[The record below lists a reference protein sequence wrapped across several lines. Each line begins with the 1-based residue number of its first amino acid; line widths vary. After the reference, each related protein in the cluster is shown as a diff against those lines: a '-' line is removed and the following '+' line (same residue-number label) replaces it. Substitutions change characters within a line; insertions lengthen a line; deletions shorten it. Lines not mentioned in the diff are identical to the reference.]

1 MIVKQ
6 LKLPDHFTRR
16 LIVMAAG
23 LFLSALGVSFSI
35 KAELGAS
42 PLGCC
47 PAVFSPALG
56 FSVGTGVWIL
66 CFIAIAVQVAVLRR
80 RFSPVQLLQI
90 PMALFYGYMT
100 DLTMLMIS
108 PLPDGGIFRAVLYC
122 VLGIVLLGGGIFV
135 TMAAELLC
143 LSPDAALRAISEVSG
158 WPYSRLKI
166 IMDCFLVA
174 SATVG
179 SLLLY
184 GRLYQVGV
192 GTFAGAVL
200 VGAFIGFL
208 KSMGAPE
215 ACLRRFMRS
224 PARQSL

>member
-1 MIVKQ
+1 
-6 LKLPDHFTRR
+6 
-16 LIVMAAG
+16 MAAG

-47 PAVFSPALG
+47 PAVFAPALG
-56 FSVGTGVWIL
+56 VSVGTCVWML
-66 CFIAIAVQVAVLRR
+66 CFIAIAVQIAVLRR
-80 RFSPVQLLQI
+80 RYSPVQLLQI

-100 DLTMLMIS
+100 DLTTLMIS
-108 PLPDGGIFRAVLYC
+108 PLPDEGLFWAVLYC
-122 VLGIVLLGGGIFV
+122 ALGIVLLGGGIFV
-135 TMAAELLC
+135 TMAPDLLC
-143 LSPDAALRAISEVSG
+143 LSPDAALRAISSVSG

-179 SLLLY
+179 SLLIY

-200 VGAFIGFL
+200 IGAFIGLL
-208 KSMGAPE
+208 KKTGVLE
-215 ACLRRFMRS
+215 AALLRFMR
-224 PARQSL
+224 ADGQKL

>member
-1 MIVKQ
+1 
-6 LKLPDHFTRR
+6 
-16 LIVMAAG
+16 MAAG

-66 CFIAIAVQVAVLRR
+66 CFIAIAVQIAVLRR

-90 PMALFYGYMT
+90 PVALFYGYMT
-100 DLTMLMIS
+100 DLTTLMIT
-108 PLPDGGIFRAVLYC
+108 PLPEDGLFWAVLYC
-122 VLGIVLLGGGIFV
+122 ALGIVLLGGGIFV
-135 TMAAELLC
+135 TMAAELIV
-143 LSPDAALRAISEVSG
+143 LSPDAALRAISSVSG
-158 WPYSRLKI
+158 WAYSRLKI

-179 SLLLY
+179 SLLIY

-192 GTFAGAVL
+192 GTFAAAVL
-200 VGAFIGFL
+200 VGAFIGLL
-208 KSMGAPE
+208 KKMGAPE
-215 ACLRRFMRS
+215 AFLLRFMRM
-224 PARQSL
+224 Q